1 MIALNSFLSFLP
13 LISEPLIDSTL
24 LIVTVVPILYLIF
37 FNPLMEMISEV
48 KDQFEHVNASNKTL
62 QQAIE
67 ARKDIAFRTEL
78 ISENGLSIANV

>member
-48 KDQFEHVNASNKTL
+48 KDQFEHVNSSNKTL
-62 QQAIE
+62 QQVIE

-78 ISENGLSIANV
+78 ISEMDS